1 LIFDLGWR
9 LCLASYQEH
18 DDLMRKRSVARE
30 CALKI
35 LYQKDTTARPIEAT
49 VEDFWNSNLFDEDE
63 APPEVDAELKEFTSR
78 LVYGVSLEIAS
89 IDAKISSYATNW
101 QLKRMAIID
110 RNILRMSCFEFFY
123 CPDIPPKVSI
133 NEAVELAKKYGDLES
148 SKFVNGILDKIH
160 KTEVISLRQKL

>member
-1 LIFDLGWR
+1 
-9 LCLASYQEH
+9 
-18 DDLMRKRSVARE
+18 MRKRSVARE

-35 LYQKDTTARPIEAT
+35 LYQKDATARSVDAT
-49 VEDFWNSNLFDEDE
+49 VEDFWSSDLVSDEDD
-63 APPEVDAELKEFTSR
+63 PFEVDSEIKEFATR
-78 LVYGVSLEIAS
+78 LVYGVSLEIES

-160 KTEVISLRQKL
+160 KTEVIPLRQKL